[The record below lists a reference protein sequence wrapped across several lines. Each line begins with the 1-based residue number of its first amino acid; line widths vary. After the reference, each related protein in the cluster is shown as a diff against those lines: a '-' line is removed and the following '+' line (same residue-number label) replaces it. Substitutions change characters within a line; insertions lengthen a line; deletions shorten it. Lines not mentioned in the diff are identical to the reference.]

1 MAKEISKYC
10 CYLLAMISSLSI
22 ALSTMDRGSGL
33 ETRPRAE
40 PLKWGDIIPNLPV
53 IAGTLALQGGEEA
66 RMTSW
71 NGSKS
76 NRVQKVSYP
85 VLRNMLLI

>member
-22 ALSTMDRGSGL
+22 APSAMDRGNGL

-53 IAGTLALQGGEEA
+53 IAGTLAL
-66 RMTSW
+66 
-71 NGSKS
+71 
-76 NRVQKVSYP
+76 
-85 VLRNMLLI
+85 